1 MFSVFVD
8 LFDDCLVHL
17 ESAKMKGWQSRKDN
31 TGRLEFAR
39 LWKKLRGTDQT
50 SPRHLSDKKMNYRG
64 RPFAR
69 NDGIR
74 SR

>member
-39 LWKKLRGTDQT
+39 L
-50 SPRHLSDKKMNYRG
+50 
-64 RPFAR
+64 
-69 NDGIR
+69 
-74 SR
+74 